1 MQLTRKRECPKCG
14 TLSLG
19 SFDVAPA
26 SRRVMP
32 APRPKELRP
41 VVVMLDEASYQ
52 WLMDRTSQMTG
63 YSKVLRD
70 LIHAERFKKGF

>member
-1 MQLTRKRECPKCG
+1 MT
-14 TLSLG
+14 
-19 SFDVAPA
+19 
-26 SRRVMP
+26 P

-70 LIHAERFKKGF
+70 LIYAERFKQGF

>member
-1 MQLTRKRECPKCG
+1 
-14 TLSLG
+14 
-19 SFDVAPA
+19 
-26 SRRVMP
+26 MP

-41 VVVMLDEASYQ
+41 VIIMLDEPSYQ

>member
-1 MQLTRKRECPKCG
+1 MTKFGLQKCLERQ
-14 TLSLG
+14 TERQSLERLG
-19 SFDVAPA
+19 L
-26 SRRVMP
+26 MP

-70 LIHAERFKKGF
+70 LIYEERFKKGF